1 MSAENEALVRRL
13 FEEVW
18 NQGNMS
24 AAKEIVHEDYT
35 SPDGPFWITT
45 PESSG
50 GWPGRYSEAG
60 LETLEQEMESYRE
73 TYSDLRFEIERT
85 FSENRANLL
94 RKERGHN
101 DLASDWHRKGRV
113 FYQSSRPRA
122 ARGARFQGDELEPDR
137 RRQDHRKPAL
147 LASPVEI
154 G

>member
-50 GWPGRYSEAG
+50 GWPGRYAEAG

-85 FSENRANLL
+85 FSEKNVVITTWRATGIVKGEFFTNRA
-94 RKERGHN
+94 G
-101 DLASDWHRKGRV
+101 
-113 FYQSSRPRA
+113 Q
-122 ARGARFQGDELEPDR
+122 EL
-137 RRQDHRKPAL
+137 
-147 LASPVEI
+147 PVELGSKGMSWSRI
-154 G
+154 ADGKIIENRLYWPRRSR

>member
-1 MSAENEALVRRL
+1 MLAENEALVRRL

-85 FSENRANLL
+85 FSEKNVVITTWRATGIVKGEFFTNRA
-94 RKERGHN
+94 
-101 DLASDWHRKGRV
+101 GR
-113 FYQSSRPRA
+113 
-122 ARGARFQGDELEPDR
+122 EL
-137 RRQDHRKPAL
+137 
-147 LASPVEI
+147 PVELGSKGMCWSRI
-154 G
+154 ADGKIIENRLYWPRRSR

>member
-85 FSENRANLL
+85 FSEKNVVITTWRATGIVKGEFFTNRAGL
-94 RKERGHN
+94 
-101 DLASDWHRKGRV
+101 
-113 FYQSSRPRA
+113 
-122 ARGARFQGDELEPDR
+122 EL
-137 RRQDHRKPAL
+137 
-147 LASPVEI
+147 PVELGSKGMSWSRI
-154 G
+154 ADGKIIENRLYWPRRSR

>member
-1 MSAENEALVRRL
+1 MSAENEALVHRL

-85 FSENRANLL
+85 FSEKNVVITTWRATGIVKGEFFTNRA
-94 RKERGHN
+94 
-101 DLASDWHRKGRV
+101 GR
-113 FYQSSRPRA
+113 
-122 ARGARFQGDELEPDR
+122 EL
-137 RRQDHRKPAL
+137 
-147 LASPVEI
+147 PVELGSKGMSWSRI
-154 G
+154 ADGKIIENRLYWPRRSR

>member
-85 FSENRANLL
+85 FSEKNVVITTWRATGIVKGEFFTNRAGQELPV
-94 RKERGHN
+94 E
-101 DLASDWHRKGRV
+101 LASKGM
-113 FYQSSRPRA
+113 SWSRIADGKIIENRLYWPR
-122 ARGARFQGDELEPDR
+122 RSR
-137 RRQDHRKPAL
+137 
-147 LASPVEI
+147 
-154 G
+154 

>member
-73 TYSDLRFEIERT
+73 TYSDLRFEMERT
-85 FSENRANLL
+85 FSEKNVVITTWRATGIVKGEFFTNRA
-94 RKERGHN
+94 G
-101 DLASDWHRKGRV
+101 
-113 FYQSSRPRA
+113 Q
-122 ARGARFQGDELEPDR
+122 EL
-137 RRQDHRKPAL
+137 
-147 LASPVEI
+147 PVELGSKGMSWSRI
-154 G
+154 ADGKIIENRLYWPRRSR